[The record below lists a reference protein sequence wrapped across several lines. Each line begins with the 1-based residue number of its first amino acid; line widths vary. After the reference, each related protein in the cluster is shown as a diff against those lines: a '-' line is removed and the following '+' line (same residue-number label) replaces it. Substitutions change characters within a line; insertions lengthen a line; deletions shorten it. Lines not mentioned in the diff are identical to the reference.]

1 MQATIMIAKDIL
13 EDASDTATLI
23 QADPAD
29 TLGDDGEVVSLSA
42 PELERSQYNL
52 NPSTPYLHRILKYVR
67 LVSAEVIAFS
77 FIFVFYYYNYYIQ
90 QYLFQW
96 YAMDTLQNA
105 TSYQN
110 ICYTQTLIN
119 ELSGSNSTIDEVEGK
134 AAHMNL
140 MIMLAKYIPSLFVN
154 LVISPLSDKYGRK
167 PAMILAL
174 TGEACAIVLSVII
187 TYLVLDVYWFILCGF
202 LLGFSGGLS
211 TLMSVSF
218 AYISDITLPQQRTVH
233 LGFLQGVVSLSIAL
247 SSGIFNVWL
256 QGTNCDFKPPSWL
269 MVAVVLVGLVYSLI
283 MPESLPKQKRVQFS
297 QSKKGMSVFLQGIKL
312 FFWPHLKY
320 SVWRLWFVA
329 LSIFVVVFGESGE
342 NAITTLFL
350 LHKPLE
356 WNRAFIGIYAIVRP
370 ITHGLAL
377 FLVLPLFLYLKV
389 TEPSIVIAGLI
400 FTSGANIFLGFV
412 KSTWEVF
419 VGKYMYTID
428 YVAAISIKGLN
439 RPYVQKGEEWACK
452 LYVGQYSN
460 KSSLF

>member
-1 MQATIMIAKDIL
+1 MDGDVSDSEKTSLINATQSKK
-13 EDASDTATLI
+13 
-23 QADPAD
+23 QHPRY
-29 TLGDDGEVVSLSA
+29 EVLM
-42 PELERSQYNL
+42 
-52 NPSTPYLHRILKYVR
+52 KYVR
-67 LVSAEVIAFS
+67 FVSAEIIVFS
-77 FIFVFYYYNYYIQ
+77 FVFVFYYYQNYTQ

-96 YAMDTLQNA
+96 FASEALNNA
-105 TSYQN
+105 THSDSHGAA
-110 ICYTQTLIN
+110 IVCYNQTLIN
-119 ELSGSNSTIDEVEGK
+119 KLSGSNSTINEVEGN

-140 MIMLAKYIPSLFVN
+140 MIMLATYIPSLIVN

-167 PAMILAL
+167 PAMILVL
-174 TGEACAIVLSVII
+174 TGETCAIVLSVII
-187 TYLVLDVYWFILCGF
+187 TYLVLDVYWFILSGF
-202 LLGFSGGLS
+202 LLGFSGGVS

-218 AYISDITLPQQRTVH
+218 AYVSDITPSDTTPPQQHTIHLSFLRATLPQQRTVH
-233 LGFLQGVVSLSIAL
+233 LGFLQGVVYISIAL

-283 MPESLPKQKRVQFS
+283 MPESLPKQERVQFS

-312 FFWPHLKY
+312 FFWPRLKY
-320 SVWRLWFVA
+320 SVWRLWLVA
-329 LSIFVVVFGESGE
+329 LSIFVVVLVESGE
-342 NAITTLFL
+342 YAITTLFL

-439 RPYVQKGEEWACK
+439 RPYMQKGEEWACK

-460 KSSLF
+460 SASFF